1 MIDTHTHLYTE
12 EFDADREET
21 IARARD
27 AGLTKLFMPNID
39 DTTVDAMLNLCHA
52 HPDCYPMIGFHPT
65 SVDADWRKRLK
76 TVAAWLDS
84 GETFYGIG
92 EVGMDLYWD
101 KTFMKEQMEALDIQ
115 IGWALDHDLPLVLHC
130 RDAHKQ
136 MMEVLAP
143 YKRSKLSGI
152 FHSFT
157 GSIEEA
163 ETMLDFENFMLGING
178 VVTFKNSK
186 LSETLKSIPL
196 SRVVLET
203 DSPYLAPVPYRGRR
217 NESSYIIKVAE
228 KLASTYSV
236 PKDEICRQTTANA
249 LKVFTKAAQSF

>member
-1 MIDTHTHLYTE
+1 MVDTHTHLYTE

-76 TVAAWLDS
+76 TVEAWLDS
-84 GETFYGIG
+84 DETFYGIG

-115 IGWALDHDLPLVLHC
+115 IGWALDHDLPLILHC

-157 GSIEEA
+157 GSVEEA
-163 ETMLDFENFMLGING
+163 EAMLDFENFMLGING

-228 KLASTYSV
+228 KLASAYSV

>member
-76 TVAAWLDS
+76 TVEAWLDS
-84 GETFYGIG
+84 DETFYGIG

-115 IGWALDHDLPLVLHC
+115 IGWALDHDLPLILHC

-157 GSIEEA
+157 GSVEEA

-228 KLASTYSV
+228 KLASAYSV

>member
-76 TVAAWLDS
+76 TVEAWLDS
-84 GETFYGIG
+84 DETFYGIG

-115 IGWALDHDLPLVLHC
+115 IGWALDHDLPLILHC

-228 KLASTYSV
+228 KLASAYSV